1 MKKQAKQV
9 EAISDNYSE
18 VLDAV
23 KMVAEPVKNTMGP
36 KGGNVII
43 QTENGYYL
51 TNDGVTIAKEVFS
64 EDNFK
69 QAILTILNQSAL
81 KTNAE
86 AGDGTSTTI
95 LLGSV
100 LLEHGIDMLRHGKHH
115 KDITEKYSR
124 YADALI
130 EHIKKMK
137 VDVTTDKMKKMVATI
152 SSNND
157 TTIAEDAVKI
167 FNAVGLEGRVVLE
180 PSNTTETTI
189 RSEIGFFMN
198 DGYLKE
204 VFINNPRGYAECEG
218 AAVFITNRRL
228 YYQEEAETILNW
240 CLQNKKNNIVI
251 VAKDFVGKALPFLIA
266 NHKGSKNPNL
276 NILLVK
282 NSGEDAILEDLAAY
296 LDGRVVL
303 ADKGKI
309 VNSLTDKDFC
319 IVDEVISFKD
329 RTLFKDNVKI
339 ETKKMKERLIQLRE
353 QEKTLA
359 DGTEKSII
367 CSRIASLTS
376 GVATA
381 KIGGATPIE
390 AQEKIYRYEDAVSAV
405 RSAVKHG
412 CLAGGGVA
420 LLRAHNQIIAK
431 HGEFDE
437 PVFNAFAS
445 ANTRQIAENA
455 GETGDKVIRGI
466 LKSEQSDYGYNAR
479 TGKYERL
486 IKSGIVDPYYAEE
499 LAIRNSVS
507 IANAIIGSRFI
518 ITKKE
523 YDENK
528 KD

>member
-1 MKKQAKQV
+1 
-9 EAISDNYSE
+9 
-18 VLDAV
+18 
-23 KMVAEPVKNTMGP
+23 
-36 KGGNVII
+36 
-43 QTENGYYL
+43 
-51 TNDGVTIAKEVFS
+51 
-64 EDNFK
+64 
-69 QAILTILNQSAL
+69 
-81 KTNAE
+81 
-86 AGDGTSTTI
+86 
-95 LLGSV
+95 
-100 LLEHGIDMLRHGKHH
+100 
-115 KDITEKYSR
+115 
-124 YADALI
+124 
-130 EHIKKMK
+130 
-137 VDVTTDKMKKMVATI
+137 
-152 SSNND
+152 
-157 TTIAEDAVKI
+157 
-167 FNAVGLEGRVVLE
+167 
-180 PSNTTETTI
+180 
-189 RSEIGFFMN
+189 
-198 DGYLKE
+198 
-204 VFINNPRGYAECEG
+204 
-218 AAVFITNRRL
+218 
-228 YYQEEAETILNW
+228 
-240 CLQNKKNNIVI
+240 
-251 VAKDFVGKALPFLIA
+251 
-266 NHKGSKNPNL
+266 
-276 NILLVK
+276 
-282 NSGEDAILEDLAAY
+282 
-296 LDGRVVL
+296 
-303 ADKGKI
+303 
-309 VNSLTDKDFC
+309 
-319 IVDEVISFKD
+319 
-329 RTLFKDNVKI
+329 
-339 ETKKMKERLIQLRE
+339 MKERLIQLRE